1 MSFLAHSLQLSAKG
15 PVVLASASPRRAE
28 LLSKIGLSFNVIA
41 SDVDEEFR
49 NNETPVAHVK
59 RLALAKASRVAATIT
74 QGIII
79 GADTIVVLDGNIL
92 GKPQDVDEA
101 RNMLSLLSGN
111 THYVY
116 TGFAILEQQRRR
128 SIVDFEKTSV
138 HFRDLTN
145 DEIDGY
151 VQTGSPM
158 DKAGAYG
165 IQDISA
171 IFVDRID
178 GCFYNVV
185 GFPLA
190 KFYLVMK
197 QFLL

>member
-1 MSFLAHSLQLSAKG
+1 MNFLAHSLQLGDKC
-15 PVVLASASPRRAE
+15 PVVLASESPRRAE
-28 LLSKIGLSFNVIA
+28 LLSKIGLSFSVIA
-41 SDVDEEFR
+41 SNVDEDFR

-59 RLALAKASRVAATIT
+59 RLALAKASKVAATST

-79 GADTIVVLDGNIL
+79 GADTIVVLEGNIL
-92 GKPQDVDEA
+92 GKPQDEDEA
-101 RNMLSLLSGN
+101 RKMLSLLSGN

-116 TGFAILEQQRRR
+116 TGFAILENQSAR
-128 SIVDFEKTSV
+128 SIVDYERTSV
-138 HFRDLTN
+138 HFRDLSD

-165 IQDISA
+165 IQDLSA

-197 QFLL
+197 EFLL